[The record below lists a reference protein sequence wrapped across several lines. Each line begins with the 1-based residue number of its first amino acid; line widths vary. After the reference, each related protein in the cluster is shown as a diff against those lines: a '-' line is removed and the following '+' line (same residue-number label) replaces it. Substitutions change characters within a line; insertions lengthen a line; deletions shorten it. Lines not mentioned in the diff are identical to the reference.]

1 MSKHDSIVK
10 QMEFVSAGMGEVN
23 ERREENALRE
33 WLEGYEGDYTAELQ
47 AEWIEWVAEN
57 EPQYD
62 ESYD

>member
-1 MSKHDSIVK
+1 MSNINEIVSR
-10 QMEFVSAGMGEVN
+10 MEYVSAGMGEVN

-33 WLEGYEGDYTAELQ
+33 WLTDYAGEYTAELQ
-47 AEWIEWVAEN
+47 DEWNAYCDEN